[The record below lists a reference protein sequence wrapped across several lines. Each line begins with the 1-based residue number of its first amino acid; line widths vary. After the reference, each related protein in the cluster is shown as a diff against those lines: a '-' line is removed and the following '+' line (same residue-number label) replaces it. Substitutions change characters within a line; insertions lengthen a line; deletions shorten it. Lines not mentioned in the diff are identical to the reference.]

1 MEGVESPVV
10 ETLKEQQE
18 PEDCCDTKRGSKE
31 PTGLTQRIHQEH
43 ADEHSDR
50 TRECDCVVGSDA
62 HQAGDLKLAKH
73 ESNQSERS
81 VERHKSPE
89 SPKLAPPDEIP
100 LRLRTP
106 K

>member
-1 MEGVESPVV
+1 MEGVEGPVV
-10 ETLKEQQE
+10 ETLKKEKE
-18 PEDCCDTKRGSKE
+18 AEDCRNAKRWRKE
-31 PTGLTQRIHQEH
+31 PTGLTQRIHQKY
-43 ADEHSDR
+43 ADEYSDR
-50 TRECDCVVGSDA
+50 TRECDCVVRTDTYKASN
-62 HQAGDLKLAKH
+62 LKLTKH

-81 VERHKSPE
+81 VERHKRPE

>member
-10 ETLKEQQE
+10 ETLKKQKEA
-18 PEDCCDTKRGSKE
+18 EDGSDPKGWSEE
-31 PTGLTQRIHQEH
+31 PTGLTQRVHQEDAH
-43 ADEHSDR
+43 EDRDGSRESDGIVR
-50 TRECDCVVGSDA
+50 TDA
-62 HQAGDLKLAKH
+62 HQTSNLKLAKH

>member
-10 ETLKEQQE
+10 ETLKEEQE
-18 PEDCCDTKRGSKE
+18 PEDCCDSKGGSEE
-31 PTGLTQRIHQEH
+31 PTGLTQRVHQEDAH
-43 ADEHSDR
+43 EDRDGSRESD
-50 TRECDCVVGSDA
+50 CIVGSDA
-62 HQAGDLKLAKH
+62 HQTGDFKLTEH
-73 ESNQSERS
+73 EPNQSESS

-89 SPKLAPPDEIP
+89 SPKLDPADEIS